1 MKYQRKTPAHFDE
14 ISIKLNEVATEA
26 GWEIDRDESG
36 EDRIFIKKTWRDD
49 LTWKEIQEEN
59 KRLGKGQ
66 FYVNNYSEI
75 NSSSTLSHGVD
86 RNLVPT
92 RSDALRLIALSQ
104 ALVIAEYYN
113 NGWEY
118 AEGENV
124 YVLRFFNGIVL
135 GVKAY
140 PRMAPAFEP
149 IFKDEE
155 TALKAYNANKDIFD
169 TLLKPQKKL

>member
-113 NGWEY
+113 DGWEY

-124 YVLRFFNGIVL
+124 YVLKFYCTDNCVNE
-135 GVKAY
+135 Y
-140 PRMAPAFEP
+140 PTPRPAFEP

-169 TLLKPQKKL
+169 TLLKPQKL